1 MHLRNFGLG
10 VFSVRGHDTA
20 GFRTTANTYRIF
32 GIFLRHE
39 CSLML
44 GMIHDLTLLRSMK
57 GVAENLKLNRDGGF
71 FVVVMNAL

>member
-1 MHLRNFGLG
+1 
-10 VFSVRGHDTA
+10 
-20 GFRTTANTYRIF
+20 
-32 GIFLRHE
+32 
-39 CSLML
+39 ML